1 MSARVGVAVVAA
13 ALLLYIVA
21 VARQAWLLL
30 ISGDAVGVAMGVAL
44 VVLPVIAVW
53 ALVRE
58 LLFGARAAALGRRLA
73 EDGALP
79 EDELTARPS
88 GRVVRSEAESVFPR
102 YREQVERDPTDWR
115 AWYRLGLVYDAAGD
129 RRRARQAVR
138 EAIRRDHAAAE
149 PDS

>member
-1 MSARVGVAVVAA
+1 MSTRIGVAVVAA
-13 ALLLYIVA
+13 GLVLYVAA

-30 ISGDAVGVAMGVAL
+30 TSGDAVGVAMGAAL
-44 VVLPVIAVW
+44 VVLPAVAVW

-58 LLFGARAAALGRRLA
+58 LIFGARAAALGRRLA
-73 EDGALP
+73 EDGGLP
-79 EDELTARPS
+79 SDDLTIRPS

-102 YREQVERDPTDWR
+102 YRDQVEQDPTDWQ

-138 EAIRRDHAAAE
+138 EAIRLHYAAAE
-149 PDS
+149 PES